1 MLKKINPRKQMLRG
15 SIPTER
21 IRACC
26 MRSVSQPESKA
37 RDLEEIVSQE
47 LCCTELTQPQK
58 TKSTQLKVRE

>member
-21 IRACC
+21 IRACF

-37 RDLEEIVSQE
+37 RDLEEISQE
-47 LCCTELTQPQK
+47 LCWTELMQPQK
-58 TKSTQLKVRE
+58 TKSKQLKVRE